1 MKPDASEAAM
11 AGLSDLSSQEHNFEA
26 VFQVPSSHRLVAV
39 RSRTQG
45 GMTTTVVWE
54 HDEYDD
60 SGQLVAR
67 YKSYEQVSA
76 TGEIRGGAFSSGQQK
91 VCSSERTS
99 RHSSEDQ
106 RTLKGHTSRP

>member
-1 MKPDASEAAM
+1 MKPDASNAAM
-11 AGLSDLSSQEHNFEA
+11 VSLSDLSSQEHNFEA

-54 HDEYDD
+54 HEEYDA

-67 YKSYEQVSA
+67 YRSYEQVSA
-76 TGEIRGGAFSSGQQK
+76 IGEVRCGWQKFDAEGQ
-91 VCSSERTS
+91 VIGES
-99 RHSSEDQ
+99 
-106 RTLKGHTSRP
+106 

>member
-1 MKPDASEAAM
+1 MKPDASKAAM
-11 AGLSDLSSQEHNFEA
+11 VSLSDLSSQEHNFEA

-54 HDEYDD
+54 HDEYDAT
-60 SGQLVAR
+60 GRLVAR

-76 TGEIRGGAFSSGQQK
+76 MGEMRCGWQKFDPKGQVIGESQTPRS
-91 VCSSERTS
+91 V
-99 RHSSEDQ
+99 
-106 RTLKGHTSRP
+106 